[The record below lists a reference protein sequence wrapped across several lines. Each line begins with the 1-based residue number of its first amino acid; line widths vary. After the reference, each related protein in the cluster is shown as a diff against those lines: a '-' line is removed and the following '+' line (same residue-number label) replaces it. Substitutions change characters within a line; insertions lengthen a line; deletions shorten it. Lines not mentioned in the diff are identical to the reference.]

1 MATLNIS
8 VEIPSTGFMDLEEFK
23 AKLTNYANR
32 LAAHYTTAKEY
43 EEEKPKN
50 LYISDRIKSLET
62 GFKCDDNLSDNYK
75 EELLEILDKRYK

>member
-32 LAAHYTTAKEY
+32 LAAHYATAKEY